1 MMLGPRE
8 GYVGRDVPRH
18 QLNGGSGGSE
28 GHGARSRRVPR
39 LYLSGAPEAVGRVAA
54 VFEGTAVLARPL
66 DAEVGA
72 TVLRHWT
79 ADKDRFDLPLE
90 EVLAHLHA
98 PDDLD

>member
-1 MMLGPRE
+1 M
-8 GYVGRDVPRH
+8 
-18 QLNGGSGGSE
+18 
-28 GHGARSRRVPR
+28 
-39 LYLSGAPEAVGRVAA
+39 
-54 VFEGTAVLARPL
+54 FEGTAVLARPL